1 MSYNIIDPVNVAID
15 LMNVIILCASM
26 SYNIFDMIRID

>member
-1 MSYNIIDPVNVAID
+1 MSYNTIDSVNVAID
-15 LMNVIILCASM
+15 LMNMIILCAIM